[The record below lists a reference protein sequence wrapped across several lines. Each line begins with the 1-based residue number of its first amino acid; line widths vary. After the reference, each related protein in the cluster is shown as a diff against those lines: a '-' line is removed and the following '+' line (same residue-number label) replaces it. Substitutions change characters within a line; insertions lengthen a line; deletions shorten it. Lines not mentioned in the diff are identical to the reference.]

1 MEKNISA
8 GCMDI
13 NDLED
18 ELGKKRTELE
28 DMNNFEAQ
36 GAYIRS
42 RAGYKMEGERPT
54 KMFCALE
61 IYNGTLK
68 YVPQLI
74 IKDENN
80 QEKIVTSQ
88 SEVENQILKF
98 YSHLYEKKDVNI
110 TIESIEDVVVQNPH
124 QRRKT

>member
-42 RAGYKMEGERPT
+42 RATYKMEGERPT

-98 YSHLYEKKDVNI
+98 FKFIKLL
-110 TIESIEDVVVQNPH
+110 
-124 QRRKT
+124 